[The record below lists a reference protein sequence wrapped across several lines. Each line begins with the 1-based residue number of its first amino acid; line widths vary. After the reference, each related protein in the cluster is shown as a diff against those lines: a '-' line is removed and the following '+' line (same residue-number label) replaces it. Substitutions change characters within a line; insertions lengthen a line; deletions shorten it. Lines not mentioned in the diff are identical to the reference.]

1 MRDMLLLTASM
12 ILLAQAQAPPAP
24 FDYVRQGEAQDAV
37 RDTKPGYVLMGGGGD
52 VAAAFSWM
60 IERANG
66 GDFLVLRAAGSDAYN
81 PFVRKLGPGLNS
93 VATLIL
99 RTREASDDSTV
110 LDKIKKAEAI
120 FFAGGDQW
128 NYVSRWKGT
137 GLARA
142 VQERIQAGVPVGGT
156 SAGLAILGQY
166 VFSAERDTVTSE
178 QALGDPYHEKVTIT
192 SDFLAVPFL
201 DEVITD
207 SHFMARGRMG
217 RLVAFVARIAKD
229 QGIPK
234 ARGIGIDEATAVL
247 LQPDGTALIEGK
259 GSAYFVE
266 TTREAEVCEPG
277 QSLTIRDLSVYKA
290 GKGGRF
296 DIPSWK
302 GTGGTT
308 STVSARAGKIY

>member
-1 MRDMLLLTASM
+1 MVNMLPLILLLA
-12 ILLAQAQAPPAP
+12 AQANPAP
-24 FDYVRQGEAQDAV
+24 FEYIREGKAEDAV
-37 RDTKPGYVLMGGGGD
+37 RETKPGYVLMGGGGD
-52 VAAAFSWM
+52 VVPAFAWM
-60 IERANG
+60 IDRANG
-66 GDFLVLRAAGSDAYN
+66 GDFLVLRATGTNAYN
-81 PFVRKLGPGLNS
+81 PFVRKIGPSLNS

-99 RTREASDDSTV
+99 RTREASDDPEV

-137 GLARA
+137 ALARA
-142 VQERIQAGVPVGGT
+142 VQDRIQAGVPVGGT

-166 VFSAERDTVTSE
+166 VFSAEHDTVTSE
-178 QALGDPYHEKVTIT
+178 QALADPYHRKVAIT

-207 SHFMARGRMG
+207 SHFMARSRMG

-234 ARGIGIDEATAVL
+234 ARGVGIDEGTAVL

-259 GSAYFVE
+259 GGAYFVE
-266 TTREAEVCEPG
+266 TTREAESCEEGKP
-277 QSLTIRDLSVYKA
+277 LEIRDLTVYKVS
-290 GKGGRF
+290 KGGRF
-296 DIPSWK
+296 DFPSWK
-302 GTGGTT
+302 GTGGAA
-308 STVSARAGKIY
+308 STVSAKAGKIN